1 MQDVYLACGMP
12 KQVRHDGI
20 GVSIP
25 WIDDISQKVTHV
37 MLNLFQHHTGQA
49 ADEQDVYLACGIP
62 KQVRHDDIG
71 VSIPWI
77 DDKSQ
82 KVTHVMLNLFQH
94 HTRQTAD
101 EQDVYLACGMPKQ
114 VRHDDIGISIP
125 RMILNNRAFQILPV
139 QVRVNL
145 CCGNAFMAQHF
156 LYGAQVG
163 AALYQV
169 GGK

>member
-1 MQDVYLACGMP
+1 LLNLFQYHTGPADNMQDVYLACGMP

-25 WIDDISQKVTHV
+25 WIDDKSQKVTHV

-49 ADEQDVYLACGIP
+49 ADEQDVYLACGMP

-82 KVTHVMLNLFQH
+82 KVTHVMLNLFH
-94 HTRQTAD
+94 CCPVKKRFC
-101 EQDVYLACGMPKQ
+101 VKRLYL
-114 VRHDDIGISIP
+114 
-125 RMILNNRAFQILPV
+125 
-139 QVRVNL
+139 RV
-145 CCGNAFMAQHF
+145 
-156 LYGAQVG
+156 
-163 AALYQV
+163 
-169 GGK
+169 